1 MFYIPAVSKTL
12 VTNAKTTNPTQN
24 LKRILWRNVTIP
36 HDRTWNISTENLS
49 RLSKLKFILLSW
61 LTYLLVVSP
70 FDSEHPVEEWLS
82 ATFLSRSAIFTFI
95 CCWWL
100 ACLWLVEILL
110 RTCAQRSTL
119 KKVCVE
125 ACFYFVW
132 SYMKGIQGRKQK
144 NMAPISLKDPN
155 IQGLTEE
162 FVKALTGF
170 KVNSAHIM

>member
-100 ACLWLVEILL
+100 ACLWLVEIFSSKLCSAVDFEKGVRRGMLL
-110 RTCAQRSTL
+110 FCVVLHEGYSRTKT
-119 KKVCVE
+119 KKYGAYFSEGPKHSRINWRVCE
-125 ACFYFVW
+125 SPDRF
-132 SYMKGIQGRKQK
+132 
-144 NMAPISLKDPN
+144 
-155 IQGLTEE
+155 
-162 FVKALTGF
+162 
-170 KVNSAHIM
+170 